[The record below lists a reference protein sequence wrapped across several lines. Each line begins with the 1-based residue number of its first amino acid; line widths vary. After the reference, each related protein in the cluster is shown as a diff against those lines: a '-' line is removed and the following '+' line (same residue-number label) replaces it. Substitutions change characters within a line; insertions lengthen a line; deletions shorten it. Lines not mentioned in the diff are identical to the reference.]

1 MGATGSGR
9 GGGAKTTEEA
19 SDRRAVWVL
28 RLGRP
33 QSVAVRTGISD
44 GSLTE
49 IVEGQLHD
57 GDLVVVDA
65 SLAGAADSPSAASGP
80 PGGAAPGMRRLF

>member
-1 MGATGSGR
+1 
-9 GGGAKTTEEA
+9 
-19 SDRRAVWVL
+19 
-28 RLGRP
+28 
-33 QSVAVRTGISD
+33 VAVRTGVSD

-65 SLAGAADSPSAASGP
+65 SLAGAADSPSGSSGT
-80 PGGAAPGMRRLF
+80 PGGSPPGMRRLF